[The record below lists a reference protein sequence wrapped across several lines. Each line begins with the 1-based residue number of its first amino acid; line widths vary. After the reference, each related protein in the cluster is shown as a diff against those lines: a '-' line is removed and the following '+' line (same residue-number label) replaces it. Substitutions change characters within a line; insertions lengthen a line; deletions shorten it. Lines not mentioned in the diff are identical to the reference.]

1 MLDQFDLFSVAS
13 DSVSPAHS
21 PTPLEASHKQQSND
35 GLPVQNKCDDTPIKA
50 TSELYEF
57 VLKYA
62 HRIWPKGGQHRKR
75 SLAQCHRFCFYSDHP
90 NMTIPDFDGRHA
102 IDFLDQ
108 LVKEGLSEASAN
120 RYAAS
125 LSSVFGYAVKLKL
138 IASKPHIPFF
148 DEPEGRIRTYT
159 RNQIHQFI
167 EYFEG
172 RGEQWMADI
181 IRVAANSGMRKGE
194 IVKVGDPDP
203 VNGAHLNREAKSYTI
218 FKCKNGKPRTLPL
231 NDQAFE
237 ALCRLED
244 GLIHEY
250 THRKFYKRWGVLK
263 QLFNLADD
271 DVFHLIRHTYASML
285 ANEHNANVF
294 LMKDLLGHLN
304 LKTTERYTHPDQDAL
319 KKLVERQGV

>member
-1 MLDQFDLFSVAS
+1 MA
-13 DSVSPAHS
+13 
-21 PTPLEASHKQQSND
+21 
-35 GLPVQNKCDDTPIKA
+35 
-50 TSELYEF
+50 
-57 VLKYA
+57 
-62 HRIWPKGGQHRKR
+62 
-75 SLAQCHRFCFYSDHP
+75 
-90 NMTIPDFDGRHA
+90 IPDFDGRHA

-203 VNGAHLNREAKSYTI
+203 VHGAHLNREAKAIPSSSVRMVSHAPCHSMT
-218 FKCKNGKPRTLPL
+218 KPLRHYADWKMASFTNTPIASSTKK
-231 NDQAFE
+231 DGAF
-237 ALCRLED
+237 
-244 GLIHEY
+244 
-250 THRKFYKRWGVLK
+250 
-263 QLFNLADD
+263 
-271 DVFHLIRHTYASML
+271 
-285 ANEHNANVF
+285 
-294 LMKDLLGHLN
+294 
-304 LKTTERYTHPDQDAL
+304 
-319 KKLVERQGV
+319 